1 MSAGIYWAR
10 DGSLVT
16 RACAAFQIRERG
28 TWRVLLDCP
37 HVFNGRRFRSMC
49 AEAVFDD
56 FGDLVMVAGAD
67 GKVVLQ

>member
-1 MSAGIYWAR
+1 MSAGICWLR

-16 RACAAFQIRERG
+16 KSCAASPERVRG
-28 TWRVLLDCP
+28 TWMVLLDCL
-37 HVFNGRRFRSMC
+37 HVFNGRRYRAAR
-49 AEAVFDD
+49 AEAVLDD